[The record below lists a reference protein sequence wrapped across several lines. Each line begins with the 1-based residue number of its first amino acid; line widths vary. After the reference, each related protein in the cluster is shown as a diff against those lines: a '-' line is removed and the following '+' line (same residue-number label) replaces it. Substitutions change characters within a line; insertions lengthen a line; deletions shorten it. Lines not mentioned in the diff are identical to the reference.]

1 MFGAG
6 FGVYSCEAKWNEGNG
21 ERRMIDGLRKLAP
34 RGLRNFGG
42 GLLLGAAA
50 VAVAFLYSD
59 KVMEMLVRARNRSVG
74 G

>member
-1 MFGAG
+1 
-6 FGVYSCEAKWNEGNG
+6 
-21 ERRMIDGLRKLAP
+21 MIDGLRRLAP